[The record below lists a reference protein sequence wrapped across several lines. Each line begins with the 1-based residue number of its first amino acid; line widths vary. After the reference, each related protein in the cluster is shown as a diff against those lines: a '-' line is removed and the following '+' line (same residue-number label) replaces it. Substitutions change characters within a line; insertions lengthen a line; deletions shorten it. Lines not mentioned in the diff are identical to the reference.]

1 MPPVAVALDA
11 SVLRRRSAGHNR
23 DANSDTASLENPV
36 NIIDVEGIGPV
47 YAGQLE
53 AVGVK
58 STDELL
64 ARGATPK
71 GREELETATKI
82 GHALILKWV
91 NRVDLYRIKGV
102 GSEYSDLLEIAGVDT
117 VPELA
122 QRNAVNLTETLAEA
136 NAARNLVR
144 KLPTVEQVTDWVD
157 QAKSMPRVVT
167 Y

>member
-1 MPPVAVALDA
+1 M
-11 SVLRRRSAGHNR
+11 
-23 DANSDTASLENPV
+23 

-53 AVGVK
+53 GVGVK
-58 STDELL
+58 TTDDLL
-64 ARGATPK
+64 ERGATEK
-71 GREELETATKI
+71 GREELESASGI

-91 NRVDLYRIKGV
+91 NRVDLYRINGI
-102 GSEYSDLLEIAGVDT
+102 GSEYSDLLEVAGVDT

-122 QRNAVNLTETLAEA
+122 QRNAANLTETLAEA

-144 KLPTVEQVTDWVD
+144 RLPTLEMVTDWIE
-157 QAKSMPRVVT
+157 QAKSLPRVVQ